1 MSVGTAV
8 MDRLAA
14 DLDELAE
21 VDPGVFADG
30 EALVD
35 LTRQLERLV
44 AVTTRTTAAFDAR
57 WAWKPDGARSAA
69 VGWPPGTASPATKP
83 VSGDGLR
90 GRVGS
95 VRDPG
100 G

>member
-35 LTRQLERLV
+35 L
-44 AVTTRTTAAFDAR
+44 
-57 WAWKPDGARSAA
+57 
-69 VGWPPGTASPATKP
+69 SP
-83 VSGDGLR
+83 
-90 GRVGS
+90 
-95 VRDPG
+95 
-100 G
+100 